1 MPEPLGPL
9 QRIPG
14 RLRPRADLIL
24 GSRPGKLLL
33 HGAGELVRVQI
44 FDRAM
49 TLAAQSFTSIFPMLI
64 MLAAL
69 LGPGYRA
76 RLAEVLQLPDS
87 SERLLQA
94 ALSGSHSNAFG
105 VVGCLIVILS
115 ATGLSRALVR
125 SYRVVWTV
133 AARPA
138 GAAATGRQ
146 IGTVVALVVFLLF
159 ARALGTLAALLPA
172 PRLSGVLVALV
183 ADTALAILLPWLLLG
198 PLAPRRP
205 LIAGGVAFGL
215 MMVAVRGAGAVYLP
229 RALQSSTDRYGT
241 IGLAF
246 TYIGWLYVL
255 SFCLL
260 LAAVIGAL
268 LAGPDTDD
276 QAGDLTDAPADER

>member
-1 MPEPLGPL
+1 MPEPGGPL
-9 QRIPG
+9 ARIPE
-14 RLRPRADLIL
+14 RLRPRAALIL
-24 GSRPGKLLL
+24 GSRLGRLLL

-49 TLAAQSFTSIFPMLI
+49 TLAAQSFTSIFPLLI

-76 RLAEVLQLPDS
+76 RFSDLMRLPEAS
-87 SERLLQA
+87 QRLLQE
-94 ALSGSHSNAFG
+94 ALGGSRNNAFG

-125 SYRVVWTV
+125 SYLVVWTI
-133 AARPA
+133 AQKPA

-146 IGTVVALVVFLLF
+146 VGTVVVLVLFLLC
-159 ARALGTLAALLPA
+159 ARTLSWLASLLPA
-172 PRLSGVLVALV
+172 PHVTGVLVALV
-183 ADTALAILLPWLLLG
+183 ADTVLAVLLPWLLLG
-198 PLAPRRP
+198 SRAPRRP
-205 LIAGGVAFGL
+205 LIAGAAAFGL
-215 MMVAVRGAGAVYLP
+215 MMMAVRAGGAVYLP

-260 LAAVIGAL
+260 LAAVVGAL
-268 LAGPDTDD
+268 VTG
-276 QAGDLTDAPADER
+276 GPADER